1 MSSEMPDR
9 EKQVAEVIALVEDG
23 SSENAACEKVGI
35 NRATFRAAAMRVG
48 AGDNYAR
55 ALAALAEDQ
64 IEKMEI
70 TIQDMRSGAIDAQQA
85 RVEMDARK
93 WFASKFLPR
102 KYGEKVMMADSDGNN
117 LPAPQFVIQPVAAKT
132 D

>member
-1 MSSEMPDR
+1 MSSDAPDR
-9 EKQVAEVIALVEDG
+9 AKQVSEVIALVEDG
-23 SSENAACEKVGI
+23 SSESAACEKVGI

-70 TIQDMRSGAIDAQQA
+70 TIQDMRSGVIDAQQA

-93 WFASKFLPR
+93 WFASKFLPK
-102 KYGEKVMMADSDGNN
+102 KYGEKVMLADSEGNN
-117 LPAPQFVIQPVAAKT
+117 LPAPQFIIQPVT
-132 D
+132 SRSE